1 MKQSEKLD
9 AILKYLYERRD
20 TRIEYSISSILEEL
34 GIATNDAEMARLANQ
49 LRTDGHIELN
59 NLSAK
64 LKKAKIT
71 SKGIMY
77 SEGDSYTHKG
87 QTVTH
92 NNYNIVNSPQANI
105 VAQSTKVTINQTQ
118 YDKATEIIKEMREAI
133 GEDKTIDL
141 TQKEEILECLAE
153 IEAGVAAK
161 REPKFAFKSL
171 LSIGSNVAS
180 ISKLALDLAKLFHW
194 LPA

>member
-1 MKQSEKLD
+1 MRQSEKLD
-9 AILKYLYERRD
+9 TILKYLYERRD
-20 TRIEYSISSILEEL
+20 TRVEYSISSILEEL
-34 GIATNDAEMARLANQ
+34 GIATNDAEMARLADH

-92 NNYNIVNSPQANI
+92 NGN
-105 VAQSTKVTINQTQ
+105 
-118 YDKATEIIKEMREAI
+118 ATEKLMII
-133 GEDKTIDL
+133 
-141 TQKEEILECLAE
+141 
-153 IEAGVAAK
+153 
-161 REPKFAFKSL
+161 
-171 LSIGSNVAS
+171 
-180 ISKLALDLAKLFHW
+180 
-194 LPA
+194 